1 MSLRRYQKSLNRQQ
15 EMLLP
20 SRVEDYVSDNNTVRA
35 IDTYVDTLNLQS
47 IGYTH
52 TQEITIAG
60 QPAYDPAGLLKLY
73 LYGYIQGI
81 RSSRKLE
88 KEAHR
93 NLEVIWLIEGQ
104 RPSYKTIANFR
115 KNNSKALK
123 SSNRDF
129 VMLCKELNLL
139 GGEVVAVD
147 GSFFKADASKG
158 SIYTESR
165 LNKELDVLEKK
176 ITDYQNALDQ
186 QDEMDDKTGI
196 NSLTEDPQLTE
207 KLENL
212 KVRQADKQALKK
224 RLDES
229 GDKQISTVDQDARL
243 LKKGVETIAGYN
255 GQTVVD
261 SLHHII
267 VAEELTQDGNDLN
280 QLAPMLKKAQDVL
293 ESENLKGLA
302 DAGYYNTQQIK
313 TCEEQN
319 ITPYVAIPK
328 PPKTTKNP
336 SRFNENYFV
345 YNAEQNSYTCP
356 QGNQLTARQNT
367 VQSHGRTVIIYRT
380 QTSDCKSCPLQTQC
394 LTEKVRY
401 KKMQRWE
408 HQDIVDKHKDRM
420 QKSPKAMRQRAALVE
435 HPFGTLKHRAGMH
448 HFLMRSLKKCSGEF
462 SLMVLAYNFTRV
474 LNTIDLSTF
483 RGYCVQRQ
491 ENGLQNSQYA

>member
-20 SRVEDYVSDNNTVRA
+20 SRVEDYVSDKNTVRA
-35 IDTYVDTLNLQS
+35 IDTYVDTLDLKS
-47 IGYTH
+47 LKYTH
-52 TQEITIAG
+52 TQESSIAG
-60 QPAYDPAGLLKLY
+60 QPAYDPSGLLKLY
-73 LYGYIQGI
+73 IYGYMQGI

-88 KEAHR
+88 REAYR

-115 KNNSKALK
+115 KNNSQALK
-123 SSNRDF
+123 SSNHDF
-129 VMLCKELNLL
+129 VMLCKDLNLL
-139 GGEVVAVD
+139 GCEVVAVD
-147 GSFFKADASKG
+147 GSFFKADARKD

-176 ITDYQNALDQ
+176 ITDYQDALDQ
-186 QDEMDDKTGI
+186 QDEIDDKEGVS
-196 NSLTEDPQLTE
+196 SLIEDPQLTE
-207 KLENL
+207 KLEKL
-212 KVRQADKQALKK
+212 KARQAEKQALKK
-224 RLDES
+224 VLDKRRE
-229 GDKQISTVDQDARL
+229 KQISTVDKDARL
-243 LKKGVETIAGYN
+243 LKKGVESIAGYN

-280 QLAPMLKKAQDVL
+280 QLAPMLKKAQDIL
-293 ESENLKGLA
+293 ESDNLKGLA

-313 TCEEQN
+313 ACEEHG

-328 PPKTTKNP
+328 APETTKNQG
-336 SRFNENYFV
+336 RFSEKDFV
-345 YNAEQNSYTCP
+345 YSAEQNIYTCP
-356 QGNQLTARQNT
+356 QGHQLTARKNA
-367 VQSHGRTVIIYRT
+367 VQSHGRKVTIYRT
-380 QTSDCKSCPLQTQC
+380 QTSDCKNCPLQAQC

-408 HQDIVDKHKDRM
+408 HQNIVEAHKERM

-462 SLMVLAYNFTRV
+462 SLMVMAYNFTRV
-474 LNTIDLSTF
+474 LNTIDLSIF
-483 RGYCVQRQ
+483 RDYCIRRQ
-491 ENGLQNSQYA
+491 ENELKNSQYA